1 MKMNSLLSE
10 KNKAKI
16 SKYAKQFSV
25 KFLIFVLLVG
35 LSYVI
40 LYPFIF
46 KILAA
51 FMSKED
57 LYNSL
62 VDIVPMNWSF
72 ENFKYIFENAGYFEA
87 LKNTLIYGFLVAILA
102 TASAAFVG
110 YGIAKFK
117 FKGVNILTFI
127 IIIVMLMP
135 IQTLSIPLYL
145 NFRYFDPLGIVSLF
159 GGEGINILSTPLPS
173 VIMSATSLGFRAGVF
188 VILMRQYYIGV
199 PEELNE
205 AAYVD
210 GAGPF
215 RTFFAIILP
224 MAKSMLIVIFAL
236 SFAWQYTDTFY
247 SDLLLPD
254 VQTLPNMTQMLS
266 AVKLESSEYYLNYV
280 RANTAQILAILP
292 LIILYCFMQRKIIQG
307 IERSG
312 LVG

>member
-1 MKMNSLLSE
+1 MNSLLNE
-10 KNKAKI
+10 KRKAKL
-16 SKYAKQFSV
+16 SKNFKQFTV
-25 KFLIFVLLVG
+25 KFLIFVLLIG
-35 LSYVI
+35 LSYVV

-62 VDIVPMNWSF
+62 VDIVPMNWSL
-72 ENFKYIFENAGYFEA
+72 ENFKYIIDSAGYLEA
-87 LKNTLIYGFLVAILA
+87 LKNTFIYAILVATLA
-102 TASAAFVG
+102 TFSAAFVG

-117 FKGVNILTFI
+117 FKGVNLLTFI

-145 NFRYFDPLGIVSLF
+145 NFRYFDPFGIVSLF
-159 GGEGINILSTPLPS
+159 GGEGINLLNTPLPS
-173 VIMSATSLGFRAGVF
+173 IIMSASSLGFRAGVF

-215 RTFFAIILP
+215 RTFFTIILP

-254 VQTLPNMTQMLS
+254 VNTLPSMTQLLS
-266 AVKLESSEYYLNYV
+266 IVKLESSEYYLNYV

-292 LIILYCFMQRKIIQG
+292 LILLYCFMQKKIIQG

>member
-1 MKMNSLLSE
+1 MNSLLNE
-10 KNKAKI
+10 KQKAKI

-25 KFLIFVLLVG
+25 KFFIFVLLVG
-35 LSYVI
+35 FSYVI

-51 FMSKED
+51 FMSEED

-62 VDIVPMNWSF
+62 VDIVPMNWSLD
-72 ENFKYIFENAGYFEA
+72 NFKYIFENAGYFEA

-117 FKGVNILTFI
+117 FKGVNILTLI
-127 IIIVMLMP
+127 IVIVMLMP

-145 NFRYFDPLGIVSLF
+145 NFRYFNPLGIASLF
-159 GGEGINILSTPLPS
+159 GLKGVNLLSTPWPS
-173 VIMSATSLGFRAGVF
+173 VIMSATSLGFRAGIF

-199 PEELNE
+199 PDELTE

-215 RTFFAIILP
+215 KTFFSIILP

-247 SDLLLPD
+247 TDLLLPD
-254 VQTLPNMTQMLS
+254 VNTLPNMTQMLS
-266 AVKLESSEYYLNYV
+266 TVQYESAEYYLDYV

-292 LIILYCFMQRKIIQG
+292 LIILYCFLQRKIIAG

>member
-1 MKMNSLLSE
+1 MNSILSE
-10 KNKAKI
+10 KRKMKLLKM
-16 SKYAKQFSV
+16 SKQFIV
-25 KFLIFVLLVG
+25 KFLIFVLLIG

-40 LYPFIF
+40 LYPFLF

-51 FMSKED
+51 FMSKDD

-62 VDIVPMNWSF
+62 VEIVPMDWSL
-72 ENFKYIFENAGYFEA
+72 ENFIYIIKNANYFEC
-87 LKNTLIYGFLVAILA
+87 LKNTLLYGFLVATLA
-102 TASAAFVG
+102 TASAALVG

-117 FKGVNILTFI
+117 FKGVKLLTLI
-127 IIIVMLMP
+127 IIVVMLMP
-135 IQTLSIPLYL
+135 IQTLSIPMYL
-145 NFRYFDPLGIVSLF
+145 NFRYFNPLGLASLF
-159 GGEGINILSTPLPS
+159 GSDGINLIDTPWPM
-173 VIMSATSLGFRAGVF
+173 VIMSATSLGFRAGIF
-188 VILMRQYYIGV
+188 VVLMRQYYIGV
-199 PEELNE
+199 PNELME
-205 AAYVD
+205 AACVD

-215 RTFFAIILP
+215 RTFFSIILP

-254 VQTLPNMTQMLS
+254 KQLLPNMVQLLS

-280 RANTAQILAILP
+280 RSNTSQILAILP
-292 LIILYCFMQRKIIQG
+292 LLLVYAVLQKKIIQG